1 MHMNVHN
8 KMVVTHW
15 FNRLGLLYIYIYIYA
30 YHFKMVRKGVHKKSL
45 FNSWKITMRSL
56 LPGCSPLR
64 EQYTFLKYIDALKK
78 FKFVFWIY
86 YGFLVTNCL
95 GTCPCMFF
103 KDKLLYEY
111 QLIRP
116 VPIELAFILI
126 ENTNSTI

>member
-15 FNRLGLLYIYIYIYA
+15 FNRLGLLYIYIYIYIYA

-78 FKFVFWIY
+78 IQICILDLLWV
-86 YGFLVTNCL
+86 L
-95 GTCPCMFF
+95 G
-103 KDKLLYEY
+103 Y
-111 QLIRP
+111 QLPRNLP
-116 VPIELAFILI
+116 LHVLQRQV
-126 ENTNSTI
+126 TV